1 MRASDDGAEA
11 SDKRDGGRPVFV
23 SVGIALFIVGFLITV
38 VFSAAGSMDGEASSN
53 LDEAGSDGS
62 SLSAFENL
70 MAFLGIFIGLLGVV
84 TATVGPLTTVVVTKG
99 RR

>member
-11 SDKRDGGRPVFV
+11 SDKRDGGKPVFV
-23 SVGIALFIVGFLITV
+23 SVGIALFIIGFLITV
-38 VFSAAGSMDGEASSN
+38 IFSAAASMDGEASST
-53 LDEAGSDGS
+53 LTVADSHGSNVS
-62 SLSAFENL
+62 TFENL

-84 TATVGPLTTVVVTKG
+84 TATGGPLTTVVVTKG